1 MNKHTF
7 NIYTSHML
15 HSYINNF
22 PFVSATPYGNLED
35 LYNPDYEDYD
45 ENNEVSEEADDAV
58 LKPPGF
64 VSSSVDLVVNEGET
78 IRLPCI
84 VTRWVAEW
92 RGSWKA
98 GIFYESVTDC
108 VSQAWQE
115 TNELLM
121 MKHFSI
127 PAKFYLSRF
136 SISSTLS
143 KIEFELEI

>member
-1 MNKHTF
+1 
-7 NIYTSHML
+7 ML
-15 HSYINNF
+15 HNYISNNF

-84 VTRWVAEW
+84 VTR
-92 RGSWKA
+92 
-98 GIFYESVTDC
+98 
-108 VSQAWQE
+108 
-115 TNELLM
+115 
-121 MKHFSI
+121 
-127 PAKFYLSRF
+127 
-136 SISSTLS
+136 
-143 KIEFELEI
+143 